1 MCHLLSVCI
10 RSVNNTQIDNAE
22 DVDVV
27 MPMYNLTE
35 HTDNYSKTWGSL
47 WQFYR
52 DVANDIAES
61 LFKSKIKI
69 TGQW

>member
-35 HTDNYSKTWGSL
+35 HTDNIQKLEEVYGNFIEM
-47 WQFYR
+47 WQM
-52 DVANDIAES
+52 I
-61 LFKSKIKI
+61 
-69 TGQW
+69 

>member
-27 MPMYNLTE
+27 MPVYNLTE
-35 HTDNYSKTWGSL
+35 HTDSYSKTWGSL

-69 TGQW
+69 TG